1 MQKLV
6 ILAVCARL
14 MQRSVHGWRSP
25 CPLEHEAAWVG
36 LEEAGHTPTPSPEW
50 LSIPCDWVFPSP
62 RAVAQVIREKATM
75 ELSGSLPAI
84 AKSRAPLGE
93 VVFSQHWLVP
103 PGTPCPDLITAVL
116 RGRHK
121 YRPWCQD
128 LHAWGC
134 QHGPPHFATGAWQ
147 KTKVLRDAIEIQQQ
161 KEIISVSWLLLRQG
175 TCG

>member
-1 MQKLV
+1 MGAEERDIPRMQKLV

-25 CPLEHEAAWVG
+25 CPLEHQAAWVG

-62 RAVAQVIREKATM
+62 CAVAQVIREKTMM

-128 LHAWGC
+128 LGVPARATPLCYRRSMAEGKGFTGC
-134 QHGPPHFATGAWQ
+134 N
-147 KTKVLRDAIEIQQQ
+147 
-161 KEIISVSWLLLRQG
+161 
-175 TCG
+175 

>member
-25 CPLEHEAAWVG
+25 CPLEHQAAWVG

-62 RAVAQVIREKATM
+62 CAVAQVIWEKAMM

-84 AKSRAPLGE
+84 ARCRAPLGE
-93 VVFSQHWLVP
+93 VVFSQHWLMP

-116 RGRHK
+116 RGRHTN
-121 YRPWCQD
+121 
-128 LHAWGC
+128 
-134 QHGPPHFATGAWQ
+134 TGLGAR
-147 KTKVLRDAIEIQQQ
+147 TCMLGDDSTGHPTLLQ
-161 KEIISVSWLLLRQG
+161 KEHGRRQRFYG
-175 TCG
+175 MQLKYSSRRK